1 MIFRPFIILSTF
13 IISLGAAAQNNSNK
27 AYHRMEGTIGNDIE
41 ITANFIRLFDN
52 IKGNYQ
58 YKFKDNDATMFYGK
72 MLEFEGKLLKND
84 SLYLTEYGSEKP
96 SIKGVWND
104 DSFTG
109 KWKVP
114 DEKNDYM
121 NLLLKE
127 YYPSGSLPFDV
138 FYLNSEEKL
147 DDKIKGSPTA
157 TLELT
162 FIYPKNNYRQPNI
175 LDSVKR
181 IIIKGFFGGNF
192 IESTPKEMLSDFEN
206 EYYHNYK
213 TANLDLYK
221 KMDGASLSW
230 ASMNSMSILFN
241 SDYLLCTQY
250 EKYAYT
256 GGAHGITNDSYNII
270 DLKNGKTLSYNDI
283 FVDNADSALSE
294 ILTAH
299 MLKKYRTEKAASL
312 KQLGFFTD
320 KILPNQNIYV
330 TGNGI
335 GFKYASY
342 EVAPNSYGLPEVF
355 INFDEIKELIRPG
368 TPIYRLSRQKQ
379 Q

>member
-1 MIFRPFIILSTF
+1 MIFRPFIILSIF
-13 IISLGAAAQNNSNK
+13 LFSFGAAAQNSSNK
-27 AYHRMEGTIGNDIE
+27 AYHRMEGTIGDDIE
-41 ITANFIRLFDN
+41 VTANFIRLFDN

-58 YKFKDNDATMFYGK
+58 YKFKDDDATMFYGK

-84 SLYLTEYGSEKP
+84 SLYLLEYGSEKP

-104 DSFTG
+104 NSFTG
-109 KWKVP
+109 EWKVP

-121 NLLLKE
+121 DVLLKE
-127 YYPSGSLPFDV
+127 YYPSGSLQFDL
-138 FYLNSEEKL
+138 FYFNSEENLVSK
-147 DDKIKGSPTA
+147 DVDSPKA

-162 FIYPKNNYRQPNI
+162 FIYPKKNFLNPGI
-175 LDSVKR
+175 LDSIRR
-181 IIIKGFFGGNF
+181 IINKGFFGNNF
-192 IESTPKEMLSDFEN
+192 IQATPAKMLADFEN

-213 TANLDLYK
+213 TANLELYK

-230 ASMNSMSILFN
+230 ASLNNMSVLFN
-241 SDYLLCTQY
+241 SDYLLCVEY

-256 GGAHGITNDSYNII
+256 GGAHGITNDSYDII
-270 DLKNGKTLSYNDI
+270 DLKNGKTLTYNDI
-283 FVDNADSALSE
+283 FVDNADSALSA

-342 EVAPNSYGLPEVF
+342 EVAPYSYGLPEVF
-355 INFDEIKELIRPG
+355 INFDEIKQLIRPG

>member
-13 IISLGAAAQNNSNK
+13 LISLGAAAQNNSNK
-27 AYHRMEGTIGNDIE
+27 AYHRMEGTIGDDIE
-41 ITANFIRLFDN
+41 VTANFIRLFDN

-58 YKFKDNDATMFYGK
+58 YRFKDNDATMFYGK

-84 SLYLTEYGSEKP
+84 SLYLKEYGADKS
-96 SIKGVWND
+96 SIYGVWND
-104 DSFTG
+104 NSFTG

-114 DEKNDYM
+114 DDDDNYM
-121 NLLLKE
+121 DILLKE
-127 YYPSGSLPFDV
+127 YYPNGSLPFDV
-138 FYLNSEEKL
+138 FYSNSEEKL
-147 DDKIKGSPTA
+147 VSKDINSPKA

-162 FIYPKNNYRQPNI
+162 FIYPKNNYYQPNI

-181 IIIKGFFGGNF
+181 IIIKGFFGENF
-192 IESTPKEMLSDFEN
+192 IESAPKKMLFDFEN

-213 TANLDLYK
+213 TANLELYK

-230 ASMNSMSILFN
+230 ASLNNMSVLFN
-241 SDYLLCTQY
+241 SGYLLCVEY

-256 GGAHGITNDSYNII
+256 GGAHGITNDSYDII
-270 DLKNGKTLSYNDI
+270 DLKNGKTLNYSDV
-283 FVDNADSALSE
+283 FVDNADSALSA

-299 MLKKYRTEKAASL
+299 MLKKYRTKESASL

-320 KILPNQNIYV
+320 KILPNQNMYV

-342 EVAPNSYGLPEVF
+342 EVAPYSYGLPEVF
-355 INFDEIKELIRPG
+355 INFDEIKQLIRPG

-379 Q
+379 